1 MSIRTLLLSA
11 LIATSCSFVTPVAH
25 ARDTIVNI
33 TLESVLELPEAKKS
47 LDGSVR
53 FFLAGAPTPA
63 IERKMG
69 SDVSNKKTSG
79 VGKSDEFGCRWAA
92 LAALE
97 AFQKQAKAQ
106 GANAVVDLVSY
117 YKKNETRDPHTIQCH
132 AGGVVIGVALKG
144 DYARVK

>member
-1 MSIRTLLLSA
+1 MSNRVLLLSGV
-11 LIATSCSFVTPVAH
+11 IAAAGAGLAPAAQ

-33 TLESVLELPEAKKS
+33 TLESVLEMPEAKAN

-63 IERKMG
+63 IERTLG

-79 VGKSDEFGCRWAA
+79 VGKTDEFGCRWAA

-117 YKKNETRDPHTIQCH
+117 YKKNEVRDPHTLQCH

-144 DYARVK
+144 NYAKVK

>member
-1 MSIRTLLLSA
+1 MSIRVLLLSA
-11 LIATSCSFVTPVAH
+11 VLGAGVVFAAPAAC

-33 TLESVLELPEAKKS
+33 TLESVLELPEAKRS

-79 VGKSDEFGCRWAA
+79 VGKTDEFGCRWAA

-117 YKKNETRDPHTIQCH
+117 YKKNETRDPRTIQCH

>member
-1 MSIRTLLLSA
+1 MSIRVLLLSA
-11 LIATSCSFVTPVAH
+11 LLGASLGAVAPAAH

-33 TLESVLELPEAKKS
+33 TLESVLEMPEAKKS

-63 IERKMG
+63 VERRLG

-79 VGKSDEFGCRWAA
+79 VGKTDEFGCRWAA

-97 AFQKQAKAQ
+97 AFQKQARAQ

-144 DYARVK
+144 EYAKVK